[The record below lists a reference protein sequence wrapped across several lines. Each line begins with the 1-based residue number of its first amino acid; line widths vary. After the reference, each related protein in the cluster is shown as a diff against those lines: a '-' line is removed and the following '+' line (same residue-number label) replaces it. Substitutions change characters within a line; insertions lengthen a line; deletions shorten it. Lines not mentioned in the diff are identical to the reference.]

1 MTTET
6 QEQIEKS
13 EKDTKPAEL
22 KTCFI
27 VMPISNA
34 EGYDPGH
41 FNRVYEYIIKPA
53 CEAAGFKPSRA
64 DDTKHT
70 NTIIL
75 DILNQIVKADMVL
88 CDLSSKNPNVMYE
101 LGIRQA
107 FNLPVVLI
115 KDAITQR
122 VFDTSSL
129 RDIEYDH
136 SLRID
141 NVNATVKKVTEALK
155 LTYEMREKDTHS
167 LISLLNIQPASL
179 PEKKELSP
187 EISLVL
193 DEIRSLKE
201 NNDYMDKHT
210 AKRSFSLRG
219 GKTSE
224 EEKVALVMEGFFQ
237 DTLKGLTVFV
247 EHSIYGK
254 GQVTDYNSLTS
265 TITVKFDSANV
276 IIEFPYSQI
285 IKLSAEPN
293 TISS

>member
-1 MTTET
+1 MTSNTKSKTAAEP
-6 QEQIEKS
+6 EEK
-13 EKDTKPAEL
+13 TKEEL

-34 EGYDPGH
+34 DGYDPGH
-41 FNRVYEYIIKPA
+41 FNRVYDYIIKPA

-75 DILNQIVKADMVL
+75 DILNQIVQADMVI

-115 KDAITQR
+115 KDTLTQR

-141 NVNATVKKVTEALK
+141 NVNSTVRKVTEALK
-155 LTYEMREKDTHS
+155 STYEMKDKDTHS
-167 LISLLNIQPASL
+167 LISLLNIQPANL
-179 PEKKELSP
+179 PERK
-187 EISLVL
+187 EISLETSL
-193 DEIRSLKE
+193 ILEEIRALSDRNTRIFLNQKSNVTSPDPLTHSQDQAINLYNYIVESLSEERKLLVNVEGIGMGEILGFNEETKSLLVGYSDGQTSITRSLK
-201 NNDYMDKHT
+201 
-210 AKRSFSLRG
+210 
-219 GKTSE
+219 
-224 EEKVALVMEGFFQ
+224 
-237 DTLKGLTVFV
+237 
-247 EHSIYGK
+247 
-254 GQVTDYNSLTS
+254 
-265 TITVKFDSANV
+265 
-276 IIEFPYSQI
+276 FPYRR
-285 IKLSAEPN
+285 LL
-293 TISS
+293 TIVKE